1 MPGPADD
8 NVVVH
13 VNVER
18 GGDIDDRLRRSKKQ
32 LGTSIGDCKQRSF
45 VLHHGHSREFP
56 FLIMHAH
63 ERKSASAQTAY
74 IPQQL
79 SVVREVPA
87 TEVAS
92 ITRSPHQRVKEAS
105 VG

>member
-32 LGTSIGDCKQRSF
+32 LGTSIGDCK
-45 VLHHGHSREFP
+45 P
-56 FLIMHAH
+56 
-63 ERKSASAQTAY
+63 
-74 IPQQL
+74 
-79 SVVREVPA
+79 
-87 TEVAS
+87 
-92 ITRSPHQRVKEAS
+92 
-105 VG
+105 